1 MYNAHYQRG
10 RIHTNEHLL
19 LFLPWGKEIYQISI
33 VPKQVLINAFY
44 LCLQTDYS
52 DCVAKVQQNLR
63 ICKKN
68 RILVRFFTR
77 RVIAEHKTSG
87 G

>member
-1 MYNAHYQRG
+1 MSAKP
-10 RIHTNEHLL
+10 IM
-19 LFLPWGKEIYQISI
+19 WI
-33 VPKQVLINAFY
+33 A
-44 LCLQTDYS
+44 
-52 DCVAKVQQNLR
+52 VAKVQQNLR

-87 G
+87 GYWESGLARRESVERRIGGMVRGKYWMVMHW

>member
-1 MYNAHYQRG
+1 MQKAHAYARAF
-10 RIHTNEHLL
+10 RIILGMKFQIVER
-19 LFLPWGKEIYQISI
+19 WKESSN
-33 VPKQVLINAFY
+33 KANAFIKY
-44 LCLQTDYS
+44 VCKPIIRIAT
-52 DCVAKVQQNLR
+52 AKVQQNLR

>member
-33 VPKQVLINAFY
+33 VPKQALINAFL
-44 LCLQTDYS
+44 LCLQTDSS
-52 DCVAKVQQNLR
+52 DCVAKIQQNLR
-63 ICKKN
+63 MCKFWEEKVLGVFNVFKGN
-68 RILVRFFTR
+68 RGVFLT
-77 RVIAEHKTSG
+77 
-87 G
+87 